1 MSMIQMIHAQM
12 KAYLMNMMLME
23 NTNITK
29 TMENTNITK
38 TKMKMKTKTM
48 KMKTKTKMKPKT
60 MKMMII
66 ACHLHLLLPPRLVI
80 LWTYPIC
87 IGVFDVVT
95 GSVHSSHFIPHSLF
109 NSP

>member
-12 KAYLMNMMLME
+12 KANLMNMMLME

-38 TKMKMKTKTM
+38 TM
-48 KMKTKTKMKPKT
+48 MKTKTKMKMKTMKMKT